1 MASTSAASSS
11 STPTAP
17 NGVGP
22 SSSSSSPTPHFDSIP
37 TALSAL
43 RAGEFV
49 VVLDSE
55 DRENEGDLI
64 IPAANVTTEQMAW
77 LIRHSSGFVCISMSP
92 ERIAELEL
100 PMMFPNNEEP

>member
-1 MASTSAASSS
+1 MASTSASG
-11 STPTAP
+11 TAAAAV
-17 NGVGP
+17 NGA
-22 SSSSSSPTPHFDSIP
+22 SSSSSSSSLSSPPRFDSIP

-92 ERIAELEL
+92 ERIMELEL